1 MNQFWSLTKLI
12 FIVTGRLGRP
22 AGEPRTNYRPAER
35 PKINYNAF
43 REAYS
48 LFICL
53 PEVPE
58 FSLLSVQSCPGSSR

>member
-1 MNQFWSLTKLI
+1 MNQFGSLTKLI
-12 FIVTGRLGRP
+12 SIVTRRLGRP
-22 AGEPRTNYRPAER
+22 PGEPRTNYRPAGR
-35 PKINYNAF
+35 PRINYKDC

-58 FSLLSVQSCPGSSR
+58 FKKLAYDQID